1 MPSDKKPAV
10 KALRVEEMM
19 TIDVVAVTPVMTL
32 KEVVKLF
39 LERRISGA
47 PVIDQN
53 GNVISVIS
61 QTDLIQF
68 IALDGMAG
76 QVNQYLKKLPKTEN
90 VVSVRKTDLFRD
102 VFKEFLIK
110 PVRRI
115 IVVDDNGRLQGIV
128 SKSNLLKAFL
138 IAGG

>member
-128 SKSNLLKAFL
+128 SKSNLLRAFL

>member
-47 PVIDQN
+47 PIIDQN

-128 SKSNLLKAFL
+128 SKSNLLRAFL

>member
-47 PVIDQN
+47 PIIDQN

-90 VVSVRKTDLFRD
+90 VVSVRKTDLFKD

-128 SKSNLLKAFL
+128 SKSNLLRAFL